1 MLRGVFQFILY
12 CVVSALFY
20 TLLDAP
26 IWATVGFA
34 LLITHQLIPN
44 KDEE

>member
-20 TLLDAP
+20 KWLDAP
-26 IWATVGFA
+26 IWAAAGFA
-34 LLITHQLIPN
+34 LLITFQLIPN